1 MPTMTMSDGTSRAS
15 SRARASTAAYST
27 AWNKPPARRATASAK
42 AATAVIH
49 QPWRPSGRMDQLG
62 PRAAQQAAHEA
73 AGLLCFGRAR
83 RGRRSGY
90 VAAAKPEVDVGPEN
104 VDGDP
109 DACVVARKVDA
120 DVDAR
125 IYARDAGIDA
135 CIDGARA
142 EIHACVDARVD
153 ARDSGVD

>member
-1 MPTMTMSDGTSRAS
+1 MTMSDGTSRAS
-15 SRARASTAAYST
+15 SRARASTAAFST

-62 PRAAQQAAHEA
+62 PGAAQQAAQHATHEA

-83 RGRRSGY
+83 RGRRSGC
-90 VAAAKPEVDVGPEN
+90 VAAAKPEVDVGPEY
-104 VDGDP
+104 VDGDS

-125 IYARDAGIDA
+125 IHARDSGIHRTGAEIDA
-135 CIDGARA
+135 R
-142 EIHACVDARVD
+142 VNARVD
-153 ARDSGVD
+153 ARNSGVDA